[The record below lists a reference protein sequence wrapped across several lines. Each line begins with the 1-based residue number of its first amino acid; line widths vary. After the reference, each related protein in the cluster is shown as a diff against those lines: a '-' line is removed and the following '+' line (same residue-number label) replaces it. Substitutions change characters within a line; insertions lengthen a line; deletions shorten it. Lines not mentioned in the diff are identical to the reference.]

1 MTPHAK
7 KTLTIYDIAK
17 NLELSPGTISKVL
30 HRTGSISDDT
40 RQRVLNYIAEVGFV
54 PSASARIL
62 KAKRSWTIG
71 VVFADISQVGFEHP
85 FFAPI
90 LQAFKNAV
98 EKEGYE
104 LVFITKKIGD
114 KELSYLE
121 WCQNKQVDGIY
132 IVSGNFNN
140 PDIVGLADSNYP
152 CVSSDIL
159 REGVYSII
167 SDDHLGITLG
177 YNHLKAQ
184 DYPCIAA
191 FSGPLTSRAYFERY
205 KTYQALEHRTVEPN
219 TDPCFYVTPG
229 YGYQNAYEHALLWM
243 SKWTKQPDAVLAFSD
258 DLAMGLIDASATKGI
273 RVPEDIAVI
282 GYDDTGY
289 AARFKPALTTIRQ
302 HRNQLGEV
310 AARTLIDLMQ
320 GQDATDI
327 PTVRRLSVE
336 LVIRHSTKR

>member
-1 MTPHAK
+1 MTPHSK
-7 KTLTIYDIAK
+7 KTLTIYDIAR
-17 NLELSPGTISKVL
+17 NLELSPGTISKIL
-30 HRTGSISDDT
+30 HHTGSISDET
-40 RQRVLNYIAEVGFV
+40 RKRVLDYIAEVGFV

-104 LVFITKKIGD
+104 LVFITKRIGD

-177 YNHLKAQ
+177 YNHLKEQ
-184 DYPCIAA
+184 GYHCIAA

-205 KTYQALEHRTVEPN
+205 KTYQALEQRSVPTN
-219 TDPCFYVTPG
+219 NDNCFYVTPG
-229 YGYQNAYEHALLWM
+229 YGYQNAYEHALLWIA
-243 SKWTKQPDAVLAFSD
+243 KWTKQPEAVLAFSD
-258 DLAMGLIDASATKGI
+258 DLAMGLIDALATKGLC
-273 RVPEDIAVI
+273 VPEDIEVI

-302 HRNQLGEV
+302 HRNELGEV

-320 GQDATDI
+320 GKEAGDI
-327 PTVRRLSVE
+327 PVVRRLPVE
-336 LVIRHSTKR
+336 LVIRQSTKR

>member
-17 NLELSPGTISKVL
+17 NLQLSPGTISKVL

-90 LQAFKNAV
+90 LQSFKNTV

-104 LVFITKKIGD
+104 LVFITKRIGD

-140 PDIVGLADSNYP
+140 PDIVGLADSAYP

-159 REGVYSII
+159 RPGVYSII
-167 SDDHLGITLG
+167 SDDQLGITLG
-177 YNHLKAQ
+177 YNHLKKEGY
-184 DYPCIAA
+184 DCIAA

-205 KTYQALEHRTVEPN
+205 KTYQSLEKRAIEPN
-219 TDPCFYVTPG
+219 HDACFYVTPG

-243 SKWTKQPDAVLAFSD
+243 AHWSTPPQAILAFSD
-258 DLAMGLIDASATKGI
+258 DLAMGLIDALATKGL
-273 RVPEDIAVI
+273 RVPEDVAVI
-282 GYDDTGY
+282 GYDDTVH

-302 HRNQLGEV
+302 HRSELGEV

-320 GQDATDI
+320 GKETTGI
-327 PTVRRLSVE
+327 PIVRRLPVE
-336 LVIRHSTKR
+336 LMVRQSTKR

>member
-7 KTLTIYDIAK
+7 KSLTIYDIAK

-30 HRTGSISDDT
+30 HRTGSISDET

-62 KAKRSWTIG
+62 KAKKSWTIG

-104 LVFITKKIGD
+104 LVFITKRIGD

-140 PDIVGLADSNYP
+140 PDIVGLADSTYP

-167 SDDHLGITLG
+167 SDDRMGITLG
-177 YNHLKAQ
+177 YHHLKDQ
-184 DYPCIAA
+184 GYRCIAA

-205 KTYQALEHRTVEPN
+205 KTYQALEQRVVEPN
-219 TDPCFYVTPG
+219 HDRCFYVTPG
-229 YGYQNAYEHALLWM
+229 YGYQNAYEHALVWIA
-243 SKWTKQPDAVLAFSD
+243 SWQQQPDAVIAFSD
-258 DLAMGLIDASATKGI
+258 DLAMGLIDALATKGL

-282 GYDDTGY
+282 GYDDTAY
-289 AARFKPALTTIRQ
+289 AARFRPALTTIRQ
-302 HRNQLGEV
+302 HRTQLGEV
-310 AARTLIDLMQ
+310 AARTLIDLIQ
-320 GQDATDI
+320 AKEPLTID
-327 PTVRRLSVE
+327 PVRRLPVE
-336 LVIRHSTKR
+336 LIVRQSTKG